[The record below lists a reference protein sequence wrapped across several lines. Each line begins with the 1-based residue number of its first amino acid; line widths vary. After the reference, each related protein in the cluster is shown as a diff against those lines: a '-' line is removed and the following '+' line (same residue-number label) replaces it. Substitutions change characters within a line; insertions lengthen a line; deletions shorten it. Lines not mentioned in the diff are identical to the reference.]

1 MNVDLNA
8 EINAQLKR
16 CKDLADDATEDGESP
31 LSQRAAALTTLNNLL
46 KEITKSQ
53 LEVINMSRLQA
64 LEQTLIDLLPEFLSD
79 DQTQEFMAEYER
91 RLTLLEHRDE

>member
-1 MNVDLNA
+1 MNVDLNV

-16 CKDLADDATEDGESP
+16 CVALANEAEEDGGSP

-53 LEVINMSRLQA
+53 LEVVNMSRLQV
-64 LEQTLIDLLPEFLSD
+64 LEQTIIDLLPQFLPPE
-79 DQTQEFMAEYER
+79 QIEEFMAEYEK
-91 RLTLLEHRDE
+91 RLAIIELRDE